1 MHYLTTLEM
10 VSGWIVFALAIAFI
24 ILLIAAGFKVAYDAK
39 DKEREHSFN
48 RRVERLAREMVKQR
62 LDGCK
67 IQVTQRISVIEDDL
81 RGDLYADK
89 R

>member
-1 MHYLTTLEM
+1 MLHLTTIEM
-10 VSGWIVFALAIAFI
+10 VSGWIIFALAITFI

-39 DKEREHSFN
+39 DKERERSFN
-48 RRVERLAREMVKQR
+48 RRVERLAREMVRER

-81 RGDLYADK
+81 KKGGE
-89 R
+89 